1 LDLTAP
7 DALQR
12 KKQDS
17 NEQIWDILPRRNPM
31 AVIGVAARVAL
42 CKFLPAIK
50 VKGERELKRA
60 WANRDTMKRFR
71 NLPIQKKMLLMTLVI
86 CGAVLLVAIAALFV
100 FQVVNFRSNFQRD
113 NSTLAAIVANQSTAA
128 MRFKDDTTATEILNS
143 LQAKAAVLS
152 ASLVLPDGTI
162 LARFPGKP
170 ETTQT
175 LASFP
180 PPGKNTFTD
189 GCLLLTQPVIQK
201 ADQLG
206 ILYLRTDYRRT
217 FLELLGFYGKV
228 IVCVMVVSIG
238 LAAFLSSQLGRAIT
252 NPVLQL
258 AQTAKIV
265 GEKKDYSVRAAVTSR
280 GDELGRLAESFNEM
294 LSRIESQDAALN
306 LSQQKMAALIH
317 SIDGIVWE
325 RTPDTSRFTFIS
337 RQSEKILGYAPQ
349 AWLDQPNFWE
359 QKLDPQDAAKII
371 QTGRELAKR
380 GEPYSY
386 EYRMIAADG
395 RTVWI
400 RESGMVLMENGQP
413 VAMRGIFLDI
423 TRQKS
428 DARQLDKLNRQLMD
442 TSRQAGM
449 AEVATGVLH
458 NVGNVLNSVS
468 VSATLVVERLGRLKV
483 DNLRRAAT
491 LLREQ
496 NGHLAE
502 FLTNDPK
509 GKVIPEYL
517 ATVTDQLASQQT
529 KLIAQMNSVGQH
541 IEHIKEIVAMQQSY
555 AKVSGVCE
563 NLAAAGLMED
573 ALRMNAAAFDRHHI
587 EVVREFADNTPPVHV
602 DRHKV
607 LQILINILRNAKYA
621 MDAQS
626 GRDKRLVVRVGMA
639 SPDRVKI
646 TIADNGVGIAPDHL
660 TSIFNHGFTTKKD
673 GHGFGLHSGANAA
686 KEMGGSLTA
695 HSAGPGKG
703 AEFTLELPVAA
714 LARQAEPLVTHGNI

>member
-12 KKQDS
+12 RKQDS
-17 NEQIWDILPRRNPM
+17 NEQIWDILLGRNPM
-31 AVIGVAARVAL
+31 AVIGVAGRVAL
-42 CKFLPAIK
+42 CKFLPAI
-50 VKGERELKRA
+50 KGERELKRA

-113 NSTLAAIVANQSTAA
+113 NSTLAAIIANNSAGA
-128 MRFKDDTTATEILNS
+128 MAFKDDVAATEVLDS
-143 LQAKAAVLS
+143 LKAKPTVMS
-152 ASLVLPDGTI
+152 ASLLLPDGAF
-162 LARFPGKP
+162 LAHFGQA
-170 ETTQT
+170 ETAQT
-175 LASFP
+175 LAQFP
-180 PPGKNTFTD
+180 APGKSSLAD

-201 ADQLG
+201 QDRLG
-206 ILYLRTDYRRT
+206 VLYLRTDYRRT

-228 IVCVMVVSIG
+228 IVCVVVVSIG
-238 LAAFLSSQLGRAIT
+238 LAALLSSQLGRAIT
-252 NPVLQL
+252 NPLLQL

-294 LSRIESQDAALN
+294 LSRIESQDAALS

-371 QTGRELAKR
+371 QTGHELAKR

-413 VAMRGIFLDI
+413 VAMRGIFQDI

-428 DARQLDKLNRQLMD
+428 DAKQLDKLNRQLMD

-483 DNLRRAAT
+483 DNLRRATA

-502 FLTNDPK
+502 FLTTDPK

-563 NLAAAGLMED
+563 NLAAAGLVED

-621 MDAQS
+621 MDAKGGQ
-626 GRDKRLVVRVGMA
+626 DKRLVVRVGMA

-686 KEMGGSLTA
+686 KEMDGTLTA
-695 HSAGPGKG
+695 HSSGPGKG
-703 AEFTLELPVAA
+703 AEFTLELPTTAS
-714 LARQAEPLVTHGNI
+714 ARQGELPATPRES